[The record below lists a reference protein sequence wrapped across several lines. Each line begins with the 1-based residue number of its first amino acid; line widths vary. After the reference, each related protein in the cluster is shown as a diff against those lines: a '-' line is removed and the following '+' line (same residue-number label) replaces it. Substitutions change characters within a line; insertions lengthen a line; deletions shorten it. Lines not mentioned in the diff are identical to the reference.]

1 MGLIGQITLINQNM
15 HIPSIIAADH
25 VAREVIS
32 EEIKKLNQ
40 KEKEDK
46 VEEIKEVEA
55 IERIL
60 PEDDSKEEV
69 EREIKH
75 LDIRV

>member
-1 MGLIGQITLINQNM
+1 MGLISQVTLINQNT
-15 HIPSIIAADH
+15 HVPSVIAADH

-32 EEIKKLNQ
+32 EEIKKINA

-55 IERIL
+55 IEKIL
-60 PEDDSKEEV
+60 PDDDSKEEI

-75 LDIRV
+75 LDIKV